1 MPRSFDFLTNAAQGG
16 TRFRL
21 QVSGIA
27 LAVLNGVALFLY
39 VDPPGGSRAELTRQ
53 AQQLRY
59 EMLASRGQ
67 TARLKTVSQNVQLG
81 SSQGTQFESKY
92 FLPKRTAYAAVI
104 AEVQRMAKASGL
116 QERDGVFSE
125 EPIEGTS
132 DLTLLNMTANYEGSY
147 ESLLSFLREA
157 DRSPMLLMLDALQA
171 APVQK
176 GGQINT
182 SIRFQAIV
190 RDESGANS
198 GVLQ

>member
-1 MPRSFDFLTNAAQGG
+1 MPRSFDFLSNGQRGA
-16 TRFRL
+16 RFWL
-21 QVSGIA
+21 QVSGVT
-27 LAVLNGVALFLY
+27 LAVLNGIALFLY
-39 VDPPGGSRAELTRQ
+39 FDPPGGSRAELARE

-59 EMLASRGQ
+59 EIFTTRNQ
-67 TARLKTVSQNVQLG
+67 TGKLKTVSQNVQLG
-81 SSQGTQFESKY
+81 GSQAGQFESKY
-92 FLPKRTAYAAVI
+92 FLPKRTAYGAVI

-116 QERDGVFSE
+116 QERDGVFTE

-132 DLTLLNMTANYEGSY
+132 DLTLLNMTANYDGPY
-147 ESLLSFLREA
+147 NSLLAFLQQA

-190 RDESGANS
+190 RDDSVAATG
-198 GVLQ
+198 GLP